1 MDTRWSFV
9 NRPAPCAATV
19 AKVFAGLL
27 GIAALAGIYPVA
39 SALATGLA
47 VTWKTGKAEPSAAAL
62 IVVSAGAAEFA
73 GAARRPFPSPARGMR
88 P

>member
-1 MDTRWSFV
+1 MDTRWSFA
-9 NRPAPCAATV
+9 NRPAPRAATV

-47 VTWKTGKAEPSAAAL
+47 VTWKTGKAEPSATAL
-62 IVVSAGAAEFA
+62 IVVSAGAAERNSL
-73 GAARRPFPSPARGMR
+73 GLRTVLSHPLREE
-88 P
+88 